1 MPNEVMQVSPL
12 STAMRKRMQE
22 LEFVLHDHSHI
33 LDPAALARTKVL
45 IGRSESSKV
54 DKKLLQMMTNVKM
67 IAIVG
72 DSYSGLDLD
81 VVLSKNIQVTTTPL
95 ALGNDVADL
104 AFGLM
109 LSLGRR
115 VLQAD
120 RFVRNNDWVDE
131 PFVPTPRFAGSK
143 LGIWGM
149 GPLGRAIAKRASG
162 FDMPVYYTDTQPAGD
177 APYTFC
183 QTLYELAAVCD
194 YLVLAQPK
202 PPAAPVVTPE
212 VLKALGA
219 TGYLI
224 NVCHASA
231 IDLPALVSALQT
243 KQVAGAALDVFWEE
257 PRVPAELRALTNVVL
272 TPHIGNATVEQR
284 ARMEDDAIDNV
295 LAYFEGRPLS
305 NLIAECR

>member
-54 DKKLLQMMTNVKM
+54 DKKLLQMMPNVKL
-67 IAIVG
+67 IALVG
-72 DSYSGLDLD
+72 ETYSGLDMD

-95 ALGNDVADL
+95 TLGQDVADM

-131 PFVPTPRFAGSK
+131 PFAVTPRFAGSK
-143 LGIWGM
+143 LGLWGM
-149 GPLGRAIAKRASG
+149 GALGRAMAKRASG
-162 FDMPVYYTDTQPAGD
+162 FDMPVYYSDAQPASD

-183 QTLYELAAVCD
+183 RTLYELAAVSD
-194 YLVLAQPK
+194 YVVLAQPN
-202 PPAAPVVTPE
+202 PPTSPVVTPE
-212 VLKALGA
+212 VLKALGP
-219 TGYLI
+219 TGYLV
-224 NVCHASA
+224 NVSHAGA
-231 IDLPALVSALQT
+231 VDFPALVSALQT
-243 KQVAGAALDVFWEE
+243 KQIAGAALDVFWDE
-257 PRVPAELRALTNVVL
+257 PRVPSELRALSNVVL

-305 NLIAECR
+305 NLID